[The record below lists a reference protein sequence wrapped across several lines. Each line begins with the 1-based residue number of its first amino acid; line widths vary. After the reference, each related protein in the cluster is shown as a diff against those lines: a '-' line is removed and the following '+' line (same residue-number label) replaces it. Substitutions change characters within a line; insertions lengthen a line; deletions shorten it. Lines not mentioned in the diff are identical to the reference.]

1 MIERVRREIETW
13 GKLSK
18 KMKLGILVKKDAMR
32 LEEKKKARQHMRKNQ
47 HIQMREFLR
56 EQKERKGTRK
66 NDASLTW
73 DVFWLGGE
81 DALKYTHH
89 VS

>member
-1 MIERVRREIETW
+1 MIERVRREMETW

-32 LEEKKKARQHMRKNQ
+32 LEKKKAKQHMRKNQ

-66 NDASLTW
+66 NNASILN
-73 DVFWLGGE
+73 VGCLLVRRRGCF
-81 DALKYTHH
+81 KIY
-89 VS
+89 SPC

>member
-1 MIERVRREIETW
+1 MGKIKQENETGNTREKRCNET
-13 GKLSK
+13 G
-18 KMKLGILVKKDAMR
+18 R
-32 LEEKKKARQHMRKNQ
+32 KKKARQHMRKNQ

>member
-1 MIERVRREIETW
+1 METW

-32 LEEKKKARQHMRKNQ
+32 LEKKKAKQHMRKNQ

-66 NDASLTW
+66 NNASILN
-73 DVFWLGGE
+73 VGCLLVRRRGCF
-81 DALKYTHH
+81 KIY
-89 VS
+89 SPC